1 MPAVPTMSTPIWLRP
16 LLLAGALLS
25 PPASC
30 LAAPIAA
37 ARRRPPRA
45 HGHPR
50 PASSAATKAKT
61 HARPSVPPPG
71 MPQFGAGAYGRYL
84 VLKVQGPTGPSSRRT
99 RPTACS

>member
-16 LLLAGALLS
+16 LLLAGALS

-30 LAAPIAA
+30 LAAPSPPP
-37 ARRRPPRA
+37 RRRPRA

-61 HARPSVPPPG
+61 HARPSAPPPG

-99 RPTACS
+99 PTACS

>member
-37 ARRRPPRA
+37 ASAAPRA